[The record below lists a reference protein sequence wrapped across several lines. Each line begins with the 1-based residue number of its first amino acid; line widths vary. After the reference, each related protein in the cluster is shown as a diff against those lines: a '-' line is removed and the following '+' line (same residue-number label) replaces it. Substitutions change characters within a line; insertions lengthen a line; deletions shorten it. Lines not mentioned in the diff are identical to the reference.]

1 MNYTIEP
8 LLSTD
13 WEEVKNIYIEGIQSG
28 MATFQTEAPDWNIW
42 DHDHLDSCRFVIRCN
57 KKLAGW
63 IALSPTSNRPCYQGV
78 VEVSIYLSKVYK
90 GQGLGTALFKHLIT
104 ASEKNGFWTLYSSI
118 IRDNAASIALHKKV
132 GFHEVGIREK
142 IAQMPTGIWHDVVIM
157 ERRSA
162 LIGQNNY
169 VYNK

>member
-1 MNYTIEP
+1 M
-8 LLSTD
+8 
-13 WEEVKNIYIEGIQSG
+13 
-28 MATFQTEAPDWNIW
+28 
-42 DHDHLDSCRFVIRCN
+42 
-57 KKLAGW
+57 
-63 IALSPTSNRPCYQGV
+63 
-78 VEVSIYLSKVYK
+78 SKVYK